1 MATMLAEV
9 TRGPLI
15 ESVHQGNV
23 AVVDAEG
30 ALLASGGDPNS
41 RSFFRSS
48 AKPFQGIPLVAS
60 GAADAYG
67 FTTEELALACASHNA
82 TERHQAIVS
91 SMLEKTGFGESNL
104 RCGFSPPFDEEEN
117 ARITLG
123 LKEPTQIRCECSG
136 KHAGML
142 AVCRHV
148 GWPAEDYAAPEHP
161 LQQEIRSIIA
171 AACGLQA
178 STMDVATDGCTLPT
192 FAAPIQAF
200 AFAFAVLADPEGA
213 RWDGD
218 SSYRAALIRLRE
230 AFTLHPE
237 LVSGEGEIDT
247 TIMRTTEG
255 RVVAKLGAEGLLC
268 LAIPAHRLGI
278 AISDSGGSTRSLG
291 PAAIAVLEDLAL
303 EDGAT
308 LGRLREQL
316 CPPIQSF
323 AGEPVGETRPALT
336 LERA

>member
-23 AVVDAEG
+23 AVVDAQG
-30 ALLASGGDPNS
+30 TLLASGGDPGA

-91 SMLEKTGFGESNL
+91 SMLEKAGFDESDL
-104 RCGFSPPFDEEEN
+104 RCGFSPPFDKEEN

-123 LKEPTQIRCECSG
+123 LKEETQIRCECSG

-142 AVCRHV
+142 AVCRHA
-148 GWPAEDYAAPEHP
+148 GWRTEDYTDPDHP
-161 LQQEIRSIIA
+161 LQQEIRSIVA
-171 AACGLQA
+171 AALGLKA
-178 STMDVATDGCTLPT
+178 SSLDIAIDGCTLPT
-192 FAAPIQAF
+192 FGAPIRNF
-200 AFAFAVLADPEGA
+200 ASAFAVLADPERA
-213 RWDGD
+213 KWHADATH
-218 SSYRAALIRLRE
+218 RAALIRLRE
-230 AFTLHPE
+230 AFVLHPE

-247 TIMRTTEG
+247 TIMRTTKG

-268 LAIPAHRLGI
+268 MAIPAQGI
-278 AISDSGGSTRSLG
+278 GVAISDNGGSTRGLG
-291 PAAIAVLEDLAL
+291 PAAIAVLENLEL
-303 EDGAT
+303 EDEGILNT
-308 LGRLREQL
+308 LRQQL
-316 CPPIQSF
+316 CPPIQTF
-323 AGEPVGETRPALT
+323 TGERVGETRPALK
-336 LERA
+336 LEHV